1 MEDIKL
7 AVEWTFLNVKKLG
20 GDPQNITLAGQSAGA
35 HICLCLMVNEFIA
48 AKELEVEQSGVNK
61 ATVSALDPTPT
72 AKLIFA
78 APPLG
83 VAANTLSQPQ
93 PPTKDE
99 RNGSGD
105 RPHSD
110 SDDTYSLLSRRSP
123 PVDWPPE
130 DEAASDESSPDHE
143 LVWRDKHSQPPSPPS
158 TPPAHPYGPSA
169 RSSLMEQ
176 DHDVLMAGTPS
187 EATAESIQLLHRSR
201 QFSLL
206 PCVRMFVGVSGPF
219 NLTELESH
227 FQRRGFDSS
236 ILRLICGGDV
246 SRYSPTEMLRSYCD
260 SLHRDWL
267 EAHPPVAHQLSAPAS
282 MSLSHPSHSHSG
294 RSSRT
299 CSPSKAGGGE
309 PPRRPPPLADFPPV
323 ALIHGSADR
332 TIPLHICTELQ
343 RVLEEGGCRV
353 AAPIIY
359 EGWSHTDAILESPL
373 TGDCRLFEDISNL
386 ITPGTDRR
394 RVRRKDHAMISEFL
408 ANIARII
415 NPF

>member
-99 RNGSGD
+99 RNGS
-105 RPHSD
+105 
-110 SDDTYSLLSRRSP
+110 
-123 PVDWPPE
+123 DWPPE

-282 MSLSHPSHSHSG
+282 I
-294 RSSRT
+294 
-299 CSPSKAGGGE
+299 PSKAGGGE

-323 ALIHGSADR
+323 ALIH
-332 TIPLHICTELQ
+332 
-343 RVLEEGGCRV
+343 
-353 AAPIIY
+353 
-359 EGWSHTDAILESPL
+359 
-373 TGDCRLFEDISNL
+373 
-386 ITPGTDRR
+386 
-394 RVRRKDHAMISEFL
+394 
-408 ANIARII
+408 
-415 NPF
+415 